1 MKRVLVALI
10 TLSVLAVTASAFAQ
24 TWHVST
30 RLGSRYGSKT
40 TTGSCRV
47 TRQSLLGTATIN
59 CGATGGTAVVRYP
72 FTLRAGCGPT
82 VNPTIDFVGTAPD
95 VSTKYADGTVSVGVH
110 RSGAGKTIISLVS
123 ISYYCG

>member
-1 MKRVLVALI
+1 MKRLLVALI
-10 TLSVLAVTASAFAQ
+10 TLALLAVTASAFAQ

-30 RLGSRYGSKT
+30 RLGSRYGSKA

-47 TRQSLLGTATIN
+47 TRQSLLGTATIS
-59 CGATGGTAVVRYP
+59 CGAAGGTAVVRYP

-82 VNPTIDFVGTAPD
+82 VNPTVDSVGTTPG
-95 VSTKYADGTVSVGVH
+95 VSTTYSDGKVAVGVH
-110 RSGAGKTIISLVS
+110 RSGAGQTVISLVS